1 MKNRYQKNLESM
13 KGGDFFFDYVHLLY
27 YKCHRIHSNF
37 GRSYIDSPDWIKKK
51 KSTVNSIDKK
61 DKHFQYAV
69 TVTLN
74 YQRSAKHN
82 KN

>member
-13 KGGDFFFDYVHLLY
+13 KGGDYVHLLY
-27 YKCHRIHSNF
+27 YKCHRIHSNC
-37 GRSYIDSPDWIKKK
+37 GESNIDSPDWLKNK
-51 KSTVNSIDKK
+51 KSTVNFIDKK